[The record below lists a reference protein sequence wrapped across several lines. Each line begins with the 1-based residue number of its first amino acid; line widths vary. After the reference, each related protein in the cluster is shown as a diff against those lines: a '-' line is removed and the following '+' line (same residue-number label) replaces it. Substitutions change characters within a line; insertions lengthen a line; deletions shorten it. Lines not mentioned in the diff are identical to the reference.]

1 MCLKVLAGGIESV
14 VKTVTKEEVVRACG
28 KKKDNLGGGGPETKI
43 LERGEARK
51 LVWDR
56 VPY

>member
-1 MCLKVLAGGIESV
+1 M
-14 VKTVTKEEVVRACG
+14 VKPATKEEVVGACT
-28 KKKDNLGGGGPETKI
+28 KKKDLGGGGPETKT
-43 LERGEARK
+43 LEWVEARK

>member
-1 MCLKVLAGGIESV
+1 M
-14 VKTVTKEEVVRACG
+14 VKTATKEEVVGTCT
-28 KKKDNLGGGGPETKI
+28 KKYDNLGGGGPETKT

>member
-1 MCLKVLAGGIESV
+1 M
-14 VKTVTKEEVVRACG
+14 VKTVTKEEVVGACT
-28 KKKDNLGGGGPETKI
+28 KKKDNLGGGGPETKT